1 MRHLNGG
8 NKLSLVSSHRNA
20 MLMNMVTSLM
30 EHGRIRTTQARA
42 KEARRIADRVI
53 TLSKRV
59 PNASLG
65 GLEGDALKAALV
77 ARVHAIRLAGRWVNS
92 KDVLQ
97 KIFTDYSDRYATRP
111 GGYTRIY
118 KLGKRPGDQADMV
131 LLELVTEECVPKVKT
146 APAAAE

>member
-20 MLMNMVTSLM
+20 MLRNMVTSLL

-42 KEARRIADRVI
+42 KEARRIADKGI

-65 GLEGDALKAALV
+65 SLTDDALKSAL
-77 ARVHAIRLAGRWVNS
+77 ARRVHAIRLAGRWVNS
-92 KDVLQ
+92 KDVLHTL
-97 KIFTDYSDRYATRP
+97 FTDYSDRYATRP
-111 GGYTRIY
+111 GGYTRIL
-118 KLGKRPGDQADMV
+118 KLDKRPGDQADMV
-131 LLELVTEECVPKVKT
+131 LLELVTEACVPKVKNVV
-146 APAAAE
+146 E

>member
-59 PNASLG
+59 PNSSLG
-65 GLEGDALKAALV
+65 DLEGDALKAALV
-77 ARVHAIRLAGRWVNS
+77 RRVHAIRLAGRWVNS

-131 LLELVTEECVPKVKT
+131 LLELITEECVPKVKT

>member
-20 MLMNMVTSLM
+20 MLRNMVTSLM
-30 EHGRIRTTQARA
+30 EHGRIRTTEARA

-59 PNASLG
+59 PNASLASLTG
-65 GLEGDALKAALV
+65 EALATAKAQ
-77 ARVHAIRLAGRWVNS
+77 RVHAIRLAGRWVNS
-92 KDVLQ
+92 KDVLHTV
-97 KIFTDYSDRYATRP
+97 FTTYSDRYATRP

-131 LLELVTEECVPKVKT
+131 LLELVTEECVPKAK
-146 APAAAE
+146 A

>member
-20 MLMNMVTSLM
+20 MLRNMVTSLM
-30 EHGRIRTTQARA
+30 EHGRIRTTEARA
-42 KEARRIADRVI
+42 KEARKIADRVI

-59 PNASLG
+59 PHASLEA
-65 GLEGDALKAALV
+65 LTGDALQAAKV

-92 KDVLQ
+92 KDVLHTV
-97 KIFTDYSDRYATRP
+97 FTEYSDRYATRP

-118 KLGKRPGDQADMV
+118 KLSKRPGDQADMV
-131 LLELVTEECVPKVKT
+131 LLELVTEECVPKAKK
-146 APAAAE
+146 AE

>member
-20 MLMNMVTSLM
+20 MLRNMVTSLL

-42 KEARRIADRVI
+42 KEARRIADKVI

-59 PNASLG
+59 PNASLAS
-65 GLEGDALKAALV
+65 LTDDALKSAL
-77 ARVHAIRLAGRWVNS
+77 ARRVHAIRLAGRWVNS
-92 KDVLQ
+92 KDVLHTL
-97 KIFTDYSDRYATRP
+97 FTDYSDRYATRP

-118 KLGKRPGDQADMV
+118 KLDKRPGDQADMV
-131 LLELVTEECVPKVKT
+131 LLELVTEECVPKVKNVV
-146 APAAAE
+146 E

>member
-1 MRHLNGG
+1 MRHKNGG
-8 NKLSLVSSHRNA
+8 NKLGLVSSHRNA
-20 MLMNMVTSLM
+20 MMMNMVTSLM

-42 KEARRIADRVI
+42 KEARRIADKVI

-65 GLEGDALKAALV
+65 TLEGDALQKALV
-77 ARVHAIRLAGRWVNS
+77 TRVHAIRQAGQWVNS

-97 KIFTDYSDRYATRP
+97 KVFTDYSDRYATRP

-118 KLGKRPGDQADMV
+118 KLDKRPGDQADMV
-131 LLELVTEECVPKVKT
+131 LLELVTEDCVPKTKL
-146 APAAAE
+146 AAE

>member
-20 MLMNMVTSLM
+20 MLRNMVTSLL

-42 KEARRIADRVI
+42 KEARRIADKVI

-65 GLEGDALKAALV
+65 SLTDDALKSAL
-77 ARVHAIRLAGRWVNS
+77 ARRVHAIRLAGRWVNS
-92 KDVLQ
+92 KDVLHTL
-97 KIFTDYSDRYATRP
+97 FTDYSDRYATRP
-111 GGYTRIY
+111 GGYTRIL
-118 KLGKRPGDQADMV
+118 KLDKRPGDQADMV
-131 LLELVTEECVPKVKT
+131 LLELVTEACVPKVKNVV
-146 APAAAE
+146 E

>member
-8 NKLSLVSSHRNA
+8 NKLSLVSSHRTA
-20 MLMNMVTSLM
+20 MLRNMVTSLLL
-30 EHGRIRTTQARA
+30 HGRIRTTEARA
-42 KEARRIADRVI
+42 KEARRIADKVI

-65 GLEGDALKAALV
+65 NLEGAAL
-77 ARVHAIRLAGRWVNS
+77 AKAKADRVHAIRLATRWVKD

-97 KIFTDYSDRYATRP
+97 LVFTDYSDRYADRP

-118 KLGKRPGDQADMV
+118 KLSKRPGDQADMV
-131 LLELVTEECVPKVKT
+131 LLELVTEPCVPKVKK
-146 APAAAE
+146 AEQAE